1 MKTVQFNAFGSTDVL
16 EYTDLSVP
24 SPLADQVLIEV
35 KAAGVNTVGMTAF
48 HERPTK
54 KQVVGAGVVITGL
67 VLLALT

>member
-35 KAAGVNTVGMTAF
+35 TTEHIYLF
-48 HERPTK
+48 FSCT
-54 KQVVGAGVVITGL
+54 
-67 VLLALT
+67 

>member
-35 KAAGVNTVGMTAF
+35 KAAGVNIVGMTAF
-48 HERPTK
+48 
-54 KQVVGAGVVITGL
+54 QVH
-67 VLLALT
+67 